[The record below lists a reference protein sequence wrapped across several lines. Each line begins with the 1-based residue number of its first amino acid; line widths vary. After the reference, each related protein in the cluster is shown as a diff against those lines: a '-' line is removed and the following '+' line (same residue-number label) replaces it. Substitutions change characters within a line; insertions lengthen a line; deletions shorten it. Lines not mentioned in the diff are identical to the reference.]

1 MRIQWIQKQIRIWRE
16 KEKSLDCY
24 MQNNSFKHV
33 KMPQMQVI
41 QRNRRLTFETYFE
54 IKSIK
59 TIGSLALKVIFISS
73 ISVHRRYPLK

>member
-1 MRIQWIQKQIRIWRE
+1 
-16 KEKSLDCY
+16 
-24 MQNNSFKHV
+24 
-33 KMPQMQVI
+33 MQVI

-73 ISVHRRYPLK
+73 ISVHRRYQLKQNRNVQTHLKKLKTQSLSMVQRSLKTANF

>member
-1 MRIQWIQKQIRIWRE
+1 
-16 KEKSLDCY
+16 
-24 MQNNSFKHV
+24 
-33 KMPQMQVI
+33 MQVI

-73 ISVHRRYPLK
+73 ISVHRRYQLKQNRNVHIHLKKLKTQSPSMVQRSLKTADF